1 MCVRWYLV
9 GEEAALDVEEEDLGE
24 GEVVDDGEERPEVVV
39 DDGGRPPAGE
49 RTAVEQGQQQHE
61 APEAVDAVLCILCS
75 IGIKRSNN
83 KNNKNKE

>member
-1 MCVRWYLV
+1 VYLV

-61 APEAVDAVLCILCS
+61 APEAVDAVLYTLHNCYYYFL
-75 IGIKRSNN
+75 IKSSN
-83 KNNKNKE
+83 K